1 VLTERI
7 DLALNALHASRKHVP
22 GLRDVFR
29 PETPERIALDKLL
42 AAMAEADDVLASSRT
57 RSAHAERG

>member
-7 DLALNALHASRKHVP
+7 DLALDALDASRKHVP

-29 PETPERIALDKLL
+29 PQSPERVVLDKLL
-42 AAMAEADDVLASSRT
+42 AVMAEADDVLGCSSGAKRRT
-57 RSAHAERG
+57 

>member
-7 DLALNALHASRKHVP
+7 DRALDALDASRKHVP

-29 PETPERIALDKLL
+29 PQTPERVILDKLL
-42 AAMAEADDVLASSRT
+42 AVMAEADEVLGGSLQAKR
-57 RSAHAERG
+57 RA